1 VLRETEPQA
10 RLWDALLPEEA
21 KRLPAELAKIDAY
34 LDDDRFLAPWRPLF
48 GRRLGRP
55 SVPVDTLLGLL
66 YLKHRYGLG
75 DERRCREVADSLSW
89 RRCCRIGLD
98 RPVPHPTT
106 LVKLVGRAGPEVI
119 GQLNTAL
126 VARLAADR
134 VLRARRLRAD
144 TTVVE
149 ADIDDPTDVRP
160 AGAGRPQAR
169 VGWSGA
175 ARAGGGPQDPV
186 PGPGRWPSHTGS
198 WPGRCA
204 DAPGW
209 RWPRW
214 TGSPPR
220 SPGWPGRRCGRWRW
234 WRATPAGRWPA
245 DPVTAG
251 LHDW

>member
-21 KRLPAELAKIDAY
+21 KRLPAELAKIDPY

-134 VLRARRLRAD
+134 VLRARKLRAD

-149 ADIDDPTDVRP
+149 ADIDDPTDADLLEQAVRKLGWAGP
-160 AGAGRPQAR
+160 AQQGPGAAPRTRFRGRAAGRRIQAA
-169 VGWSGA
+169 GPDA
-175 ARAGGGPQDPV
+175 APTHRGGDGRGGPAHRPGRQAGQADGAGGGGGGGQRP
-186 PGPGRWPSHTGS
+186 PGAG
-198 WPGRCA
+198 
-204 DAPGW
+204 
-209 RWPRW
+209 
-214 TGSPPR
+214 PPTR
-220 SPGWPGRRCGRWRW
+220 
-234 WRATPAGRWPA
+234 
-245 DPVTAG
+245 
-251 LHDW
+251 